1 MSETCFHCHEPI
13 PPTLELSLTWNNQP
27 RSFCCFGCHAVAD
40 AIITNGLDDYY
51 KFRTQVSVKPDD
63 LVPQELRDIELMDD
77 SSIQQR
83 FVSQQGS
90 IQKTELGVEGITCA
104 ACSWLIESRLLKE
117 PGIESVAVNP
127 VSHRLT
133 LRWDQSQTPL
143 SKILKLLHEL
153 GYKAYPFQ
161 QNRHEQQLKREN
173 RNFLIR
179 LGVAG
184 LGMMQVMMFALGL
197 YLGDAGDIDRQ
208 HQNFLHWISGAVATP
223 IVFYSAF
230 PFFRNAWYGLRARH
244 LVMDV
249 PVVIAITLA
258 YVSSVWA
265 TITEQGQVYFDS
277 VSMFIFFLLV
287 GRFLEHRVRV
297 NAMTATQTQRQYL
310 PISVTCIRNKEHRDL
325 PLTKVQTGDEL
336 LIRPGETIAVDGKVL
351 SGESYVNESLLT
363 GESEPKLKTIGDTLL
378 AGTINE
384 SQSLTLT
391 VTAVGEQ
398 TYFSALQRMSEQAAE
413 HKPPLGLLADRIA
426 HWFVFG
432 ILSIVTLVYLIWLQQ
447 DPDKAFWVALSVLVV
462 SCPCALS
469 LATPAALTT
478 ATHRLSQLGV
488 LVLRNHT
495 LQSLSQIDLAVFDKT
510 GTLTEGNLELVNTR
524 VLGEISK
531 EQALAIACAL
541 ERSQTHPIARAFN
554 RLDKQ
559 SVSFDKITYHP
570 GKGITGNLNN
580 QTWQLGKPE
589 FCGVDYLDNSTKSLQ
604 LALCCEGELQAV
616 FTLEDQVKSDAADLI
631 SALHKLNIPS
641 VLLSGDGDPRVQQLA
656 KQLDMDEAFGDQL
669 PEHKAD
675 HIRAWQAQ
683 GKKVLMV
690 GDGLND
696 SLVLAQADVG
706 IAIDTAAD
714 ITQLNADAVLTHERL
729 GELISAIKLSGAT
742 EQKIKQNLT
751 WALAYNISAIPL
763 AAMGWV
769 PPWLAAI
776 GMTASSLVVVLNAL
790 RLKRVA

>member
-1 MSETCFHCHEPI
+1 MSETCFHCHEPV
-13 PPTLELSLTWNNQP
+13 PPSLDLTLVWDQKP
-27 RSFCCFGCHAVAD
+27 RTFCCFGCHAVAE
-40 AIITNGLDDYY
+40 AIISNGLDDYY

-77 SSIQQR
+77 ISIQQK
-83 FVSQQGS
+83 FVTQQNE
-90 IQKTELGVEGITCA
+90 ICKTELGIEGITCA
-104 ACSWLIESRLLKE
+104 ACSWLIESRLMKE
-117 PGIESVAVNP
+117 PGVESVAVNP
-127 VSHRLT
+127 VSHRLA
-133 LRWDQSQTPL
+133 LRWDQKQTQL
-143 SKILKLLHEL
+143 SNIIKLLYSL

-161 QNRHEQQLKREN
+161 QSRHEQQLKREN

-197 YLGDAGDIDRQ
+197 YLGDAGDIQRE

-223 IVFYSAF
+223 IVFYAAF
-230 PFFRNAWYGLRARH
+230 PFYRNAWFGLKARH

-258 YVSSVWA
+258 YCSSVWA

-297 NAMTATQTQRQYL
+297 KAMTATQTQRQYL
-310 PISVTCIRNKEHRDL
+310 PISVTCIRDKQQVDL
-325 PLTKVQTGDEL
+325 PLSKVQPGEQL

-351 SGESYVNESLLT
+351 SGNSYVNESLLT
-363 GESEPKLKTIGDTLL
+363 GESQPKAKTIGNPLL

-384 SQSLTLT
+384 SQPLTMS

-426 HWFVFG
+426 HWFVLG
-432 ILSIVTLVYLIWLQQ
+432 ILSIVILVYVLWLQL
-447 DPDKAFWVALSVLVV
+447 DPNKAFWIALSVLVV

-495 LQSLSQIDLAVFDKT
+495 LQTLSHIDLAVFDKT
-510 GTLTEGNLELVNTR
+510 GTLTEGNLELTNTQI
-524 VLGEISK
+524 VGTLSNK
-531 EQALAIACAL
+531 QALAIACGL

-554 RLDKQ
+554 RLDTQ
-559 SVSFDKITYHP
+559 QVSLEQVTYHA
-570 GKGITGNLNN
+570 GKGVSGNLDGM
-580 QTWQLGKPE
+580 TWTLGKPD
-589 FCGVDYLDNSTKSLQ
+589 FCGLTEFHSNGSSLQ
-604 LALCCEGELQAV
+604 LTLCCDGELHAV
-616 FTLEDQVKSDAADLI
+616 FSLDDKVKQDAKRLI
-631 SALHKLNIPS
+631 ESLHQMQIPT
-641 VLLSGDGDPRVQQLA
+641 VLLSGDTKSRVERLALQLKMNEAYGDH
-656 KQLDMDEAFGDQL
+656 L
-669 PEHKAD
+669 PSHKAER
-675 HIRAWQAQ
+675 IRSWKAQ

-696 SLVLAQADVG
+696 SLVLAEADVG
-706 IAIDTAAD
+706 IAVDTAAD

-729 GELISAIKLSGAT
+729 GELVSAIKLARAT
-742 EQKIKQNLT
+742 EHKIRQNLT

-790 RLKRVA
+790 RLKRVT